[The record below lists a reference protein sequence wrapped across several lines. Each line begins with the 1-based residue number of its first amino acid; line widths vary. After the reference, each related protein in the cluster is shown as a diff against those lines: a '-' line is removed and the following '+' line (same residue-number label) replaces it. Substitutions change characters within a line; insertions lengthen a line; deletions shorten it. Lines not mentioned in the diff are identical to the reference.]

1 MHMFELTTDLSS
13 INDTTVVLRL
23 ALAVI
28 LGGVIGYERGRA
40 GRPAG
45 LRTHILVCLGST
57 LAIMTNQYVFERFGA
72 GDPTRIAAQVISGI
86 GFLGAGTIIVTG
98 RHQVKGLTTAAG
110 LWATACM
117 GLAIGIGFYKA
128 AIISCILIAFAT
140 VVLHR
145 LDNLMLS
152 KSKVLDV
159 YVEFNKSVSVTA
171 VIDTIKGLMINI
183 DSIELVKPTYGTSA
197 SVAAIMTLRLKQK
210 RLRLDVIAKICAIEG
225 VDFAEEI

>member
-1 MHMFELTTDLSS
+1 MFEFSSDLKA
-13 INDTTVVLRL
+13 INDTTIIIRL
-23 ALAVI
+23 SMAVI
-28 LGGVIGYERGRA
+28 LGGIIGFERGRA

-57 LAIMTNQYVFERFGA
+57 LAIMTNQYVFQEYGT

-128 AIISCILIAFAT
+128 AIFACFLIAFAT

-145 LDNLMLS
+145 FDNIMLS
-152 KSKVLDV
+152 KSKVLDIYIEIRKTTPV
-159 YVEFNKSVSVTA
+159 NIIVEK
-171 VIDTIKGLMINI
+171 IKQDNIII
-183 DSIELVKPTYGTSA
+183 DSIEMVKA
-197 SVAAIMTLRLKQK
+197 SYDTNAVAAIMTLRLKHK
-210 RLRLDVIAKICAIEG
+210 RIRFEVITNICALEG
-225 VDFAEEI
+225 VEFAEEI

>member
-1 MHMFELTTDLSS
+1 MFDFSTDISS
-13 INDTTVVLRL
+13 INDTSILLRL
-23 ALAVI
+23 FLSII
-28 LGGVIGYERGRA
+28 LGGVIGFERGRA

-57 LAIMTNQYVFERFGA
+57 LAIMTNQYVYEKYGIS
-72 GDPTRIAAQVISGI
+72 DPTRLGAQVISGI

-128 AIISCILIAFAT
+128 AIVACLFIAFVT

-145 LDNLMLS
+145 LDNMMLS

-159 YVEFNKSVSVTA
+159 YVEFSKTASITSVLDTMKS
-171 VIDTIKGLMINI
+171 LMVHI
-183 DSIELVKPTYGTSA
+183 DSIEMVKPSYGTNN

-210 RLRLDVIAKICAIEG
+210 RIRLDILAKICAIEG
-225 VDFAEEI
+225 VEFAEEI

>member
-1 MHMFELTTDLSS
+1 MFDFFDNITT

-23 ALAVI
+23 SLAVI
-28 LGGVIGYERGRA
+28 LGGAIGLERGRA

-57 LAIMTNQYVFERFGA
+57 LAIMTNQYAFQEFNI
-72 GDPTRIAAQVISGI
+72 GDPTRMAAQVISGI

-128 AIISCILIAFAT
+128 AIFSCILIAFT
-140 VVLHR
+140 TIVLHR
-145 LDNLMLS
+145 LDNFMLS
-152 KSKVLDV
+152 KSKILDI
-159 YVEFNKSVSVTA
+159 YIEFGNSASIT
-171 VIDTIKGLMINI
+171 TILDAIKAYSIQI
-183 DSIELVKPTYGTSA
+183 DSIEIVKPSYVSGATI
-197 SVAAIMTLRLKQK
+197 AAIMTLHLKEK
-210 RLRLDVIAKICAIEG
+210 KMRLDVVAKICSLEG
-225 VDFAEEI
+225 VEFAEEI

>member
-1 MHMFELTTDLSS
+1 MFNFSMDLSS
-13 INDTTVVLRL
+13 VNDTSIILRL
-23 ALAVI
+23 VMAV
-28 LGGVIGYERGRA
+28 LCGGIIGFERGRV

-57 LAIMTNQYVFERFGA
+57 LAVLTNQYVFETYGVS
-72 GDPTRIAAQVISGI
+72 DPTRLGAQVISGI

-128 AIISCILIAFAT
+128 AVVGCILIFFST

-145 LDNLMLS
+145 LDNNMLS
-152 KSKVLDV
+152 KSKVLDLYMEIDKTASMSV
-159 YVEFNKSVSVTA
+159 VLETMKSSGA
-171 VIDTIKGLMINI
+171 
-183 DSIELVKPTYGTSA
+183 SIENIEMVKPYVTPEASA
-197 SVAAIMTLRLKQK
+197 AAIMTLRLKEK
-210 RLRLDVIAKICAIEG
+210 RLRLDVVTIVCAIDG
-225 VDFAEEI
+225 VSFAEEI

>member
-1 MHMFELTTDLSS
+1 MFEFSTDLSS
-13 INDTTVVLRL
+13 VNDTSMIIRLVLS
-23 ALAVI
+23 I
-28 LGGVIGYERGRA
+28 ICGGIIGYERGRA

-57 LAIMTNQYVFERFGA
+57 LAILTNQYVFEKYGIS
-72 GDPTRIAAQVISGI
+72 DPTRLGAQVISGI

-128 AIISCILIAFAT
+128 AVAGCLLIFFST

-145 LDNLMLS
+145 LDNYMLS

-159 YVEFNKSVSVTA
+159 YIEFGKMTLITNVLDNLKQN
-171 VIDTIKGLMINI
+171 DLKI
-183 DSIELVKPTYGTSA
+183 DSIEMVKPSYGSEASA
-197 SVAAIMTLRLKQK
+197 AAIMTLRLKQK
-210 RLRLDVIAKICAIEG
+210 KLRIDVITRISQIEG
-225 VDFAEEI
+225 INFVEEI

>member
-1 MHMFELTTDLSS
+1 MVDIFTPDMYLTDGTIALRLLLA
-13 INDTTVVLRL
+13 VVL
-23 ALAVI
+23 
-28 LGGVIGYERGRA
+28 GGLIGFERGRA

-57 LAIMTNQYVFERFGA
+57 LAIMTNQYIWLQYSV
-72 GDPTRIAAQVISGI
+72 GDPTRMAAQVISGI

-128 AIISCILIAFAT
+128 AITACLLIVFTT

-145 LDNLMLS
+145 LDNSMLS
-152 KSKVLDV
+152 KSKVMDI
-159 YVEFNKSVSVTA
+159 YIEINKQVPMTA
-171 VIDTIKGLMINI
+171 ILEGMRQNELHI
-183 DSIELVKPTYGTSA
+183 DSIEMVKPTLDTSA
-197 SVAAIMTLRLKQK
+197 TAAAIMTLRLKK
-210 RLRLDVIAKICAIEG
+210 RRLKLEVIARINAIEG
-225 VDFAEEI
+225 VEFVEEI

>member
-1 MHMFELTTDLSS
+1 MLNFTKDLATV
-13 INDTTVVLRL
+13 NDTTIILRL
-23 ALAVI
+23 VMAI
-28 LGGVIGYERGRA
+28 ICGGIIGFERGRT

-57 LAIMTNQYVFERFGA
+57 MAILTNQYVYETFGVS
-72 GDPTRIAAQVISGI
+72 DPTRLGAQVISGI

-128 AIISCILIAFAT
+128 AIVGCVLISFST

-145 LDNLMLS
+145 LDNLILS

-159 YVEFNKSVSVTA
+159 YIEFGKTA
-171 VIDTIKGLMINI
+171 SITNVLENMKHNEFSI
-183 DSIELVKPTYGTSA
+183 DSIEIVKPSYDSNA
-197 SVAAIMTLRLKQK
+197 SSAAIMTLRLRQK
-210 RLRLDVIAKICAIEG
+210 KIRLEVIAKLNAIEG
-225 VDFAEEI
+225 VEFVEEI